1 MKSVIMTAQDARE
14 LGNLGGLTITK
25 PIKPTPPE
33 YIEGARIVEH
43 SSGEWLLVGPNGD
56 VTAAEKCGNF
66 YTPPVRPGDAV
77 FIREPWHRLTNPT
90 DGSPSER
97 IILAAD
103 SVVDEGW
110 TAYKWASPVS
120 MPESAA
126 RRFARVV
133 SVGTAYGPGVAPV
146 WLVELEAVEKAAAVA
161 IDAGLPF
168 SAADAPENASDY
180 YTHSGDMTAEEHE
193 HMVAA
198 IDADRAR
205 LTQVQ
210 DRIVW
215 MKRRRA
221 KIADDLPKAEMEQ
234 RTPETKTSRADALRI
249 EDAALAAELDELT
262 VEEGNLRAALEDAGA
277 PVQTVEERAR
287 ERLAEL
293 EKRSLEVSHSIA
305 DTRAADA
312 CGTTA
317 ELAETREALTREAE
331 RLSAEADE
339 LAAYLSAVE
348 TTPEGAATPPG
359 EEPTPGPAES
369 AGGTDDEEV
378 GSFTLGKCKYCGRE
392 WGVTLEGAKGG
403 GYPTQRTADAAAT
416 RVCDCEEAATN
427 RAAIIG
433 VAMAVTRGACQY
445 CGQLQEV
452 GPHPSQAAA
461 DETASEV
468 CNCPRAREERRV
480 RERAED
486 ARERVGRLFG
496 DSAEELGFKPVA
508 DDAVR
513 LLESVV
519 EMIARGPISS
529 ASLNIRGQC
538 KAKFNVTSKGK
549 IKVSRSETRSCD
561 LEAGE

>member
-1 MKSVIMTAQDARE
+1 MKGDCYTMKSLVLTAQDARE

-25 PIKPTPPE
+25 PIKPAPPA
-33 YIEGARIVEH
+33 YVEGARIVEH
-43 SSGEWLLVGPNGD
+43 SPGEWLLEGPDGAY
-56 VTAAEKCGNF
+56 TAEECGNR
-66 YTPPVRPGDAV
+66 YTPPVHPGDAV
-77 FIREPWHRLTNPT
+77 FIREPWYRLRGPEGNPT
-90 DGSPSER
+90 DR
-97 IILAAD
+97 VTLAAD
-103 SVVDEGW
+103 AVVGEEQ

-120 MPESAA
+120 MPEDAA

-133 SVGTAYGPGVAPV
+133 SVGTAYGPGVDPV
-146 WLVELEAVEKAAAVA
+146 WFVELEAVDKAAAVA
-161 IDAGLPF
+161 IDAGLPY
-168 SAADAPENASDY
+168 STADDEEGRSDY
-180 YTHSGDMTAEEHE
+180 FTYSGDMTPEDHE
-193 HMVAA
+193 KMIAA

-205 LTQVQ
+205 LATVQ

-221 KIADDLPKAEMEQ
+221 KIASDLPKAETEQ

-249 EDAALAAELDELT
+249 EDAALADELDELT
-262 VEEGNLRAALEDAGA
+262 VEEGNLRAALEDVGA

-287 ERLAEL
+287 ERLEQITAR
-293 EKRSLEVSHSIA
+293 RSEITALVSDSA
-305 DTRAADA
+305 TTDDTAK
-312 CGTTA
+312 
-317 ELAETREALTREAE
+317 ALGEE
-331 RLSAEADE
+331 DDRLSAEADE
-339 LAAYLSAVE
+339 LVAYLSTAE
-348 TTPEGAATPPG
+348 TAPEDATPPAP
-359 EEPTPGPAES
+359 EES
-369 AGGTDDEEV
+369 ATGDAPGREGTAAEADDEV

-392 WGVTLEGAKGG
+392 WGVTLEGAKGD

-416 RVCDCEEAATN
+416 RVCDCEEATTN
-427 RAAIIG
+427 RAAIVG
-433 VAMAVTRGACQY
+433 VALAVTRGACQY

-468 CNCPRAREERRV
+468 CNCPRARDKRRV

-508 DDAVR
+508 DAAVH
-513 LLESVV
+513 LLECVV

-538 KAKFNVTSKGK
+538 KAKFSVTSKGK